1 MGTANRNPRIE
12 LIRDAAVLQMKLL
25 VDGLRDAVLIP
36 VSLVAAL
43 IGVLRGGEDC
53 GREFRGVIK
62 LGRRSERWINLFGH
76 QRPLSTHPVKGS
88 MDSSPG
94 ASGKRRYGTVQA
106 RQAATGPPGGRKAG
120 LGPART
126 SAKQARA
133 C

>member
-12 LIRDAAVLQMKLL
+12 LIRDTAVLQMKLL

-36 VSLVAAL
+36 VSLLAAL

-53 GREFRGVIK
+53 GKEFRGVIK

-88 MDSSPG
+88 MDSVLEQVESVVMEQYKR
-94 ASGKRRYGTVQA
+94 GKRQPENPEEEKGA
-106 RQAATGPPGGRKAG
+106 
-120 LGPART
+120 
-126 SAKQARA
+126 
-133 C
+133 